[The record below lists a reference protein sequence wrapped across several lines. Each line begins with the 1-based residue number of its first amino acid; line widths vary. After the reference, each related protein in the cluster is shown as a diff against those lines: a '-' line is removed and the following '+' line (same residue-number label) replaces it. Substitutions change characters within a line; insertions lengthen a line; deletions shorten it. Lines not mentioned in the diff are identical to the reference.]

1 MSETCSWSAG
11 RIAESIRN
19 GEVSS
24 AEVVSAHLKRIE
36 QVNPS
41 LNAVVALAEERAM
54 DEAARADEALA
65 AGEPTGPLHGVPV
78 TLKDSIDTEGIVT
91 TYGTLGRAGHVP
103 DRDATVAARLRQAGA
118 IVLGKTNT
126 PEFTMAFET
135 DNLVYGRTNNPY
147 DTTRSSGGSSGGAAA
162 IVAAAGSPLD
172 LGSDTGGSI
181 RQPSHFCGTAGIKP
195 TSGRVPRT
203 GHAVPHGMGA
213 IDSLTQVG
221 PMARYVSD
229 LALVLPIIAGPDW
242 EDPAIMPVPLRD
254 PVDVDV
260 SSLRV
265 AFHPDNGVVAPTVD
279 IIEAA
284 CAAADA
290 LREAGVTVVEDR
302 PAALDWGW
310 ELDVLGGDGLAWFQ
324 RKLDEVGT
332 TEPQRWN
339 RRWLDHA
346 AANVIPT
353 QEFTANMEQCDQFR
367 SEMLAFMESYDAILC
382 PPAAVEAIPHDTWR
396 EDYNKGVF
404 SYTSVYNRTG
414 WPGAVVRVG
423 TSSDGLPIGA
433 QVVGRPWREDVCLAL
448 ASVLEGAL
456 GGWRLPDGFPME
468 AS

>member
-1 MSETCSWSAG
+1 MDEICSWPAG
-11 RIAESIRN
+11 RMAEAIRG

-24 AEVVSAHLKRIE
+24 VEVVSAHLRRIE
-36 QVNPS
+36 QVNPP

-65 AGEPTGPLHGVPV
+65 KGKQPGPLHGVPV

-103 DRDATVAARLRQAGA
+103 GRDATVTARLRRAGA

-147 DTTRSSGGSSGGAAA
+147 DTGRSSGGSSGGAAA
-162 IVAAAGSPLD
+162 IVAAGGSPLD

-203 GHAVPHGMGA
+203 GHAVPYGMGA
-213 IDSLTQVG
+213 NDSLTQIG
-221 PMARYVSD
+221 PMARGVSD
-229 LALVLPIIAGPDW
+229 LSLVLPIIAGPDW

-254 PVDVDV
+254 AADVDV
-260 SSLRV
+260 TSLRV
-265 AFHPDNGVVAPTVD
+265 AFHPDNGIAAPTVD

-284 CAAADA
+284 CGAADA

-302 PAALDWGW
+302 PDALESGW
-310 ELDVLGGDGLAWFQ
+310 ELGTLWADGMAWLQ
-324 RKLDEVGT
+324 RLLDAAGTEEPHPWVGRGLKSDPD
-332 TEPQRWN
+332 EFMPI
-339 RRWLDHA
+339 A
-346 AANVIPT
+346 
-353 QEFTANMEQCDQFR
+353 EFTAKLERSDEFR
-367 SEMLAFMESYDAILC
+367 SEMLAFMEGYDAILC
-382 PPAAVEAIPHDTWR
+382 PPAAVEAIPHGTWL
-396 EDYNKGVF
+396 EDYMKGTF

-423 TSSDGLPIGA
+423 TSGGGLPIGA

-448 ASVLEGAL
+448 ASVLEDAP
-456 GGWRLPDGFPME
+456 GGWRMPDTFAME
-468 AS
+468 AV

>member
-1 MSETCSWSAG
+1 MNEICSWSAG
-11 RIAESIRN
+11 RIAEAIRRK
-19 GEVSS
+19 EIS
-24 AEVVSAHLKRIE
+24 AVEVVSAHLRRIE
-36 QVNPS
+36 QVNPP

-54 DEAARADEALA
+54 DEATRADEAIA
-65 AGEPTGPLHGVPV
+65 AGEETGPLHGVPV
-78 TLKDSIDTEGIVT
+78 TLKDSIDTEGVIT
-91 TYGTLGRAGHVP
+91 TYGTKGLTGNIP
-103 DRDATVAARLRQAGA
+103 ERDATVAARLRQAGA
-118 IVLGKTNT
+118 ILLGKTNT

-147 DTTRSSGGSSGGAAA
+147 DTSRSSGGSSGGAAA

-181 RQPSHFCGTAGIKP
+181 RQPSHFCGIAGIKP

-213 IDSLTQVG
+213 IDSLTQIG
-221 PMARYVSD
+221 PMARSASD
-229 LALVLPIIAGPDW
+229 LALTLPIIAGPDW
-242 EDPAIMPVPLRD
+242 QDPAIMPAPLGD
-254 PVDVDV
+254 PADVDV
-260 SSLRV
+260 TSLRV
-265 AFHPDNGVVAPTVD
+265 AFHPDNGAVAPTVD
-279 IIEAA
+279 IIAAA

-310 ELDVLGGDGLAWFQ
+310 ELDVLGGDGLAWFR

-332 TEPQRWN
+332 EEPQRWN

-346 AANVIPT
+346 AASLISTPK
-353 QEFTANMEQCDQFR
+353 FTAKLERCDEFR
-367 SEMLAFMESYDAILC
+367 SEMLAFMEGYDAILC

-396 EDYNKGVF
+396 DDYNKGVF

-423 TSSDGLPIGA
+423 TSGDGLPIGA

-448 ASVLEGAL
+448 ASALESAF
-456 GGWRLPDGFPME
+456 GGWQLPDAFAME